1 MLKIFFITVF
11 LFFPVLAYSVTIPSD
26 ENELDNLM
34 DGHTPIYIEFTDVIE
49 GRYIVSV
56 EWFPD
61 SDLAP
66 LFTGPA
72 SITFTLIDL
81 DVEFTVQSE
90 LFSIAEDFFN
100 YSGLKLSSEH
110 IVNKNI
116 FKIVFKDLIAAPFK
130 FEDVNFDGVDELVI
144 IESRGG
150 QRWVNSFKTH
160 LLQIDE
166 EANYFNVIDISDIMP
181 YKDFDDTTIFNKEDK
196 ILRLYYSGGACSSE
210 YVFYEKVVND
220 ELLVNYHFKK
230 IKKEVYRYRDEND
243 NNIGCH
249 VYIYDVVDGEE
260 ILIEIAPQ

>member
-116 FKIVFKDLIAAPFK
+116 FSIWPD
-130 FEDVNFDGVDELVI
+130 
-144 IESRGG
+144 
-150 QRWVNSFKTH
+150 NS
-160 LLQIDE
+160 
-166 EANYFNVIDISDIMP
+166 
-181 YKDFDDTTIFNKEDK
+181 
-196 ILRLYYSGGACSSE
+196 C
-210 YVFYEKVVND
+210 
-220 ELLVNYHFKK
+220 
-230 IKKEVYRYRDEND
+230 
-243 NNIGCH
+243 
-249 VYIYDVVDGEE
+249 
-260 ILIEIAPQ
+260 